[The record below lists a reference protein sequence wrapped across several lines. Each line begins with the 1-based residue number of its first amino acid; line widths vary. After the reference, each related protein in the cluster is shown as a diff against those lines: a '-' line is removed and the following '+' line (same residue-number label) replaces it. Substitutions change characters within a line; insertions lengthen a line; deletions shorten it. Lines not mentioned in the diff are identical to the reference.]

1 MNLKPDYQNF
11 KSIIDNRGIEY
22 LIHFTRFESVTAI
35 VGERKIL
42 PRDQLHNISY
52 EWQELVM
59 PNSTTRRDNPKH
71 LNTSIMHAN
80 IYLLNIFRDKWYP
93 GSRFCILGI
102 NPKYIYEEKTE
113 FSITNATYKPAI
125 IFGIKSNIKTFNAMF
140 MEQVSGRWD
149 KYNSQHKITVRK
161 STWAD
166 YYTTDPEAE
175 VLIESEIPYN
185 DILFI
190 ACRNQYEHDILASA
204 FDVLELPTEKLC
216 VQPTLFKP
224 RSE

>member
-1 MNLKPDYQNF
+1 MNLKPDYQDF
-11 KSIIDNRGIEY
+11 KSIIDQRGIKY

-35 VGERKIL
+35 IGEGKIL
-42 PRDQLHNISY
+42 PRNQLHNIGY
-52 EWQELVM
+52 EWKELVI
-59 PNSTTRRDNPKH
+59 PNSPTRRDNPKH

-80 IYLLNIFRDKWYP
+80 IFLLSTFRDKWYP

-102 NPKYIYEEKTE
+102 NSRYIYEQNTE
-113 FSITNATYKPAI
+113 FSITNATYWPARN
-125 IFGIKSNIKTFNAMF
+125 FGINGSINTFQSMF
-140 MEQVSGRWD
+140 MNEVEGKPLGNYQW
-149 KYNSQHKITVRK
+149 KKNFRK
-161 STWAD
+161 STLPN
-166 YYTTDPEAE
+166 YYTTDLEAE

-216 VQPTLFKP
+216 VRPTLFEP

>member
-1 MNLKPDYQNF
+1 MNLKSDYQDF
-11 KSIIDNRGIEY
+11 KSKIDQRGIQY

-35 VGERKIL
+35 VGERRIL
-42 PRDQLHNISY
+42 PRNQLHNISY
-52 EWQELVM
+52 DWRELVI
-59 PNSTTRRDNPKH
+59 PNSSTRLDNPKH
-71 LNTSIMHAN
+71 LNTSIMHPN

-93 GSRFCILGI
+93 GSRFCIIGI
-102 NPKYIYEEKTE
+102 NPEYIYEEKTQ

-125 IFGIKSNIKTFNAMF
+125 KFGIKSNIQTFDAMF
-140 MEQVSGRWD
+140 MEQVSGKWN
-149 KYNSQHKITVRK
+149 KSICQHKITVRK
-161 STWAD
+161 STLAD
-166 YYTTDPEAE
+166 FYTTDPEAE

-204 FDVLELPTEKLC
+204 FYVLELPMEKFC
-216 VQPTLFKP
+216 VQPTLFEP

>member
-1 MNLKPDYQNF
+1 MNLKPDYQDF
-11 KSIIDNRGIEY
+11 KSIIDKRGIKY

-35 VGERKIL
+35 VGEGKIL
-42 PRDQLHNISY
+42 PRNKLHNISY
-52 EWQELVM
+52 EWKELVS
-59 PNSTTRRDNPKH
+59 PNSQKRFDDTKN
-71 LNTSIMHAN
+71 LNTTIMHPT

-113 FSITNATYKPAI
+113 FSITNATYDTAEE
-125 IFGIKSNIKTFNAMF
+125 FGINRNLTTFNAMF
-140 MEQVSGRWD
+140 MNQVTGKPIRNTNRRW
-149 KYNSQHKITVRK
+149 ITYRK
-161 STWAD
+161 STLPE

-175 VLIESEIPYN
+175 ALIESEIPYN

-204 FDVLELPTEKLC
+204 FDVLELPTEKFC
-216 VQPTLFKP
+216 VRPTLFEP